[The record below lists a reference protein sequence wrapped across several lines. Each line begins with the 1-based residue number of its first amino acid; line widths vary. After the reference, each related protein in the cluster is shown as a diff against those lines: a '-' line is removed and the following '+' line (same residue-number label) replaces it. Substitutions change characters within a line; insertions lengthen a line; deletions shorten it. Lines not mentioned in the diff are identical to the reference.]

1 MLNPL
6 FYLKTILL
14 ALEQIWM
21 NKTRSFLTSLGIIIG
36 VASVCAVIAALTGL
50 KTTVLNE
57 FESFGANK
65 MFILHDRP
73 TGEPRSKYPFT
84 KICMKIPELHAIA
97 EHCPAIRQLT
107 PITGLGG
114 NIEAGEEKISSVGG
128 SGIWPAWHEIENREL
143 ILGRPFNK
151 IDEDNARQVC
161 LINDKAIE
169 KLRLDK
175 DPTNTNILLNG
186 RRFLIVGVV
195 EDKKDGM
202 IQADFGAGGTEVEV
216 FIPFATAVEIRTER
230 FFFMILA
237 QILDPEMSDEAEA
250 EVRFVLRKMRKLE
263 PGQPDTFQV
272 MALNQMIDQLK
283 ALAAG
288 ITAIAGGI
296 VGISLLVGGIGIM
309 NIILVSVSE
318 RTREIGLRKAV
329 GATPSAILMQFLLE
343 AITLCLVGGFIG
355 LAIGNAF
362 AFGLTLIPDAGLDE
376 ATVPLWA
383 VLMSFAFSATVGIVF
398 GMFPA
403 FKASRL
409 DPIEALRHE

>member
-1 MLNPL
+1 MLRIP
-6 FYLKTILL
+6 
-14 ALEQIWM
+14 
-21 NKTRSFLTSLGIIIG
+21 SLSKR
-36 VASVCAVIAALTGL
+36 ARWAE
-50 KTTVLNE
+50 LN
-57 FESFGANK
+57 
-65 MFILHDRP
+65 
-73 TGEPRSKYPFT
+73 
-84 KICMKIPELHAIA
+84 AIA
-97 EHCPAIRQLT
+97 EHCPSIRQLT
-107 PITGLGG
+107 PITGLGA
-114 NIEAGEEKISSVGG
+114 NVEAGDEKISSIGV

-143 ILGRPFNK
+143 MQGRPFNK

-161 LINDKAIE
+161 LVNDKAIE

-175 DPTNTNILLNG
+175 DPINTNILLNG

-195 EDKKDGM
+195 EDKKQGM

-216 FIPFATAVEIRTER
+216 FIPFATAVKMQPPV
-230 FFFMILA
+230 FFFMVLA
-237 QILDPEMSDEAEA
+237 QIVDPELSDEAEA
-250 EVRFVLRKMRKLE
+250 EVRFLLRKMRKLK
-263 PGQPDTFQV
+263 PGEPDTFQV

-283 ALAAG
+283 AMAAG

-309 NIILVSVSE
+309 NIMLVSVSE

-329 GATPSAILMQFLLE
+329 GATPAAVLMQFLLE

-362 AFGLTLIPDAGLDE
+362 AFGLTMIPDAGLDQ

>member
-97 EHCPAIRQLT
+97 EHCPSIRQLT

-114 NIEAGEEKISSVGG
+114 NIEAGEEKISSVGV

-216 FIPFATAVEIRTER
+216 FIPFATAVKMQPPV

-309 NIILVSVSE
+309 NIMLVSVSE

-329 GATPSAILMQFLLE
+329 GATPAAVLMQFLLE
-343 AITLCLVGGFIG
+343 AITLCLVGGFVG

-362 AFGLTLIPDAGLDE
+362 AFGLTLIPDSGLDE

-383 VLMSFAFSATVGIVF
+383 VLMSFAFSATVGVVF

-403 FKASRL
+403 IKASRL